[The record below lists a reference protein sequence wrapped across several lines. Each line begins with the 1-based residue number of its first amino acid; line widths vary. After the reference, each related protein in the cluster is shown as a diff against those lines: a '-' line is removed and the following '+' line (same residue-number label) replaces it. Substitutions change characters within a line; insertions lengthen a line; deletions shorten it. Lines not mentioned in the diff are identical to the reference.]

1 MKTRKNNIKYF
12 WNTLLIKGAK
22 MGLKP
27 AGLGCRDTL
36 RLEMKFSLYGNDLN
50 EKINPI
56 EAGLSWLVK
65 FKKGNFVGRNA
76 LLKIKNSSKF
86 KSICI
91 EMVEKAIPRNGYK
104 VFFENI
110 SIGCVTSG
118 TMSPSLRKGI
128 AIAMID
134 KNFIKI
140 GNIVTVDIR
149 GKRKKG
155 KIIKSPFYK
164 FGTMLN

>member
-1 MKTRKNNIKYF
+1 
-12 WNTLLIKGAK
+12 
-22 MGLKP
+22 MGLMP

-56 EAGLSWLVK
+56 EAGLGWLVK
-65 FKKGNFVGRNA
+65 FKKGNFIGRNA
-76 LLKIKNSSKF
+76 LLIIKNSYKL

-91 EMVEKAIPRNGYK
+91 VMVEKAIPGSGYQ

-110 SIGCVTSG
+110 RIGYVTSG

-134 KNFIKI
+134 KNFTKI
-140 GNIVTVDIR
+140 GNILTINIR
-149 GKRKKG
+149 GKQKKG
-155 KIIKSPFYK
+155 KIVKSPFYK
-164 FGTMLN
+164 LGTMLN